1 MAKET
6 LPWLININRAGMEDG
21 AVIGG
26 MAMVTEG
33 ITADLLEPLHQDGH
47 GAIGVV
53 AIFRRPDIT
62 IIADGSLSAVYEDAS
77 MPLRR

>member
-1 MAKET
+1 
-6 LPWLININRAGMEDG
+6 
-21 AVIGG
+21 

-33 ITADLLEPLHQDGH
+33 ITADLLEPLRQDGH